1 MVQQRFNKRIKH
13 MVRFLKY
20 TLLTFVCISASLF
33 ASGVQAADPPLG
45 DFKCPMFAVEGK
57 KLSIFLLTLV
67 EGADA
72 AVEVPQSDR
81 FFCVETNAASTT
93 VTWGD
98 LTKGKDRN
106 GAIAIKP
113 QWGGGGADVRPQYF
127 TTCLLQTSDIWNDTG
142 VGADVEPSDQIY
154 SLSRTALRC
163 NKPDARL
170 RYYLNEL
177 VGSPELYLY
186 YIKPALRDEQQEN
199 PIAACE
205 ASRGTSKQ
213 VCEANPKCFW
223 SVPNLCMAKADPGID
238 CTKLSSAEC
247 SSANY
252 CTTGENN
259 TCVKK
264 TTQVEVSKAIDQY
277 IEDRYAKP
285 KDYTGPLPECAF
297 TGSCRNVEDLVEL
310 GVNIATWLFGIIAG
324 LGFAFFVYG
333 GLTMVLSF
341 GNSEK
346 VGQGKQILVAATV
359 GMIIAFSAYVLVSFV
374 VKAIGINPNLVPF

>member
-1 MVQQRFNKRIKH
+1 

-57 KLSIFLLTLV
+57 KLSIFLLTSI
-67 EGADA
+67 ESEDT
-72 AVEVPQSDR
+72 VEVPPSNR
-81 FFCVETNAASTT
+81 FFCVETSVDATT

-106 GAIAIKP
+106 GAIAIYP
-113 QWGGGGADVRPQYF
+113 QWGSGGADVRPQYF
-127 TTCLLQTSDIWNDTG
+127 TTCLLDSSDKWHDTG
-142 VGADVEPSDQIY
+142 VGADVKPSDQIY
-154 SLSRTALRC
+154 SLSKTASHC
-163 NKPDARL
+163 DKSNARL

-186 YIKPALRDEQQEN
+186 YIKPALPGEQQEN

-213 VCEANPKCFW
+213 ACEANSKCFW
-223 SVPNLCMAKADPGID
+223 SIPNLCLAKADPGID
-238 CTKLSSAEC
+238 CTKLSLTEC
-247 SSANY
+247 SAANY
-252 CTTGENN
+252 CTSENN
-259 TCVKK
+259 KCVKK

-277 IEDRYAKP
+277 IEDRYSKP
-285 KDYTGPLPECAF
+285 KDYTGPLPKCAF
-297 TGSCRNVEDLVEL
+297 TGSCRNVEDLVQV
-310 GVNIATWLFGIIAG
+310 GVNVATWLFGIIAG

-374 VKAIGINPNLVPF
+374 VKAIGINPNLAPF